1 MSAIKGKI
9 SHQEPL
15 FEGNYP
21 ERKQWPSPHMTV
33 GQENIER
40 EQILL
45 QKQQF
50 QNHPAGFP

>member
-1 MSAIKGKI
+1 MSGIKKI

-15 FEGNYP
+15 FEGDYP
-21 ERKQWPSPHMTV
+21 ERKPWPSPHMTI
-33 GQENIER
+33 GQERTEH

>member
-1 MSAIKGKI
+1 MSGIKGRI
-9 SHQEPL
+9 AHQEPL
-15 FEGNYP
+15 FEGEYP
-21 ERKQWPSPHMTV
+21 ERKPWPSQPLTI
-33 GQENIER
+33 GQERTEH